1 MSVSKP
7 EARRWTGWLAARRA
21 EGLVGVVDA
30 ILAIVPRNG
39 EPYCLVAMLCGR
51 EREKEV
57 WKAKRCGNRFKADR
71 PASPLGVGR
80 GPMKD
85 YLRRAEL

>member
-1 MSVSKP
+1 MPCWPLSQ
-7 EARRWTGWLAARRA
+7 GM
-21 EGLVGVVDA
+21 
-30 ILAIVPRNG
+30 G

-57 WKAKRCGNRFKADR
+57 WKAKRCEIDSRLIAQ
-71 PASPLGVGR
+71 PPSPLGVGR

-85 YLRRAEL
+85 YDGQNFRYDSIRRITSDLERWL